1 MRNTRYFELAVL
13 SLVCAS
19 SAFFSACRNESHS
32 PQHESPEEAPFARG
46 PHRGRMLSCEPFSLE
61 VSIFET
67 GTPPHFRVYGT
78 KGKAPIAP
86 GDLSVSV
93 VLQRLVRPPEA
104 ISFSPVGDFLESNE
118 EIVEP
123 HSFDVKVRA
132 QYDGAPCEW
141 SYSTYEGRTQI
152 PQDVA
157 QRSGIVAE
165 RAEPH
170 VIRSYVRAR
179 GKILPSEHR
188 IAHVIP
194 RFAGVVREGRKHV
207 GDPVEKGEV
216 VAVIESN
223 QSLQPFDVRAQISG
237 TVINGHVIIGEFVPD
252 SEWIYVIADLSVIW
266 ADLFVPLRDTKK
278 LSVGQDV
285 RISSVNSV
293 SVSEGRV
300 TYLAPYADERSQSR
314 LVRVELPNP
323 NSEFLPG
330 EHVTGDISVEAA
342 AVPVAIRRSAVQRF
356 NGSSAVFVKSGDTY
370 EAQPIET
377 GREDGDW
384 VEVVAGLE
392 PNAEYVT
399 ENSFLVKA
407 DILKSGA
414 THDH

>member
-1 MRNTRYFELAVL
+1 
-13 SLVCAS
+13 
-19 SAFFSACRNESHS
+19 
-32 PQHESPEEAPFARG
+32 
-46 PHRGRMLSCEPFSLE
+46 
-61 VSIFET
+61 
-67 GTPPHFRVYGT
+67 
-78 KGKAPIAP
+78 
-86 GDLSVSV
+86 
-93 VLQRLVRPPEA
+93 
-104 ISFSPVGDFLESNE
+104 
-118 EIVEP
+118 
-123 HSFDVKVRA
+123 
-132 QYDGAPCEW
+132 
-141 SYSTYEGRTQI
+141 
-152 PQDVA
+152 
-157 QRSGIVAE
+157 
-165 RAEPH
+165 
-170 VIRSYVRAR
+170 
-179 GKILPSEHR
+179 
-188 IAHVIP
+188 
-194 RFAGVVREGRKHV
+194 VREGRKHV
-207 GDPVEKGEV
+207 GDAVEKGEV

-384 VEVVAGLE
+384 LEVVAGLE
-392 PNAEYVT
+392 PNTEYVA